1 MKFRYDG
8 PFDEVEV
15 PDLGEFVKHGHQV
28 EATGAVAESLEKQT
42 DWTRV
47 DRPKPK
53 KRAAKKTTAKK
64 TTPSAPAP
72 TDTPPPGDDP
82 AGTDTDTEA

>member
-15 PDLGEFVKHGHQV
+15 PELGVLVQRGRQV
-28 EATGAVAESLEKQT
+28 EASGPLAESFDAQT

-47 DRPKPK
+47 DKPKPRK
-53 KRAAKKTTAKK
+53 PAKKTAAPK
-64 TTPSAPAP
+64 TEQA
-72 TDTPPPGDDP
+72 TPP
-82 AGTDTDTEA
+82 ATDQTSTEE

>member
-15 PDLGEFVKHGHQV
+15 PELGATVQHGHQV
-28 EATGAVAESLEKQT
+28 EATGETAESLLKQS

-47 DRPKPK
+47 DKPKP
-53 KRAAKKTTAKK
+53 RSTASE
-64 TTPSAPAP
+64 SAPAAA
-72 TDTPPPGDDP
+72 DT
-82 AGTDTDTEA
+82 TTSTED

>member
-15 PDLGEFVKHGHQV
+15 PLLGEIVQRGHQV
-28 EATGAVAESLEKQT
+28 EATGPTAESLDAQT

-47 DRPKPK
+47 DKPQPRK
-53 KRAAKKTTAKK
+53 
-64 TTPSAPAP
+64 SA
-72 TDTPPPGDDP
+72 DK
-82 AGTDTDTEA
+82 EE

>member
-15 PDLGEFVKHGHQV
+15 PELGVNVQRGHQV
-28 EATGAVAESLEKQT
+28 EASGAAATSLDAQA

-47 DRPKPK
+47 DKPKPRK
-53 KRAAKKTTAKK
+53 KPAAKKAAAK
-64 TTPSAPAP
+64 TPERT
-72 TDTPPPGDDP
+72 TDTPAVDS
-82 AGTDTDTEA
+82 TTTEE

>member
-15 PDLGEFVKHGHQV
+15 PALGVTCARGHQI
-28 EATGAVAESLEKQT
+28 EARGDVAKSLDAQA

-47 DRPKPK
+47 DTPKPRRPKA
-53 KRAAKKTTAKK
+53 AAKKT
-64 TTPSAPAP
+64 
-72 TDTPPPGDDP
+72 
-82 AGTDTDTEA
+82 EE

>member
-15 PDLGEFVKHGHQV
+15 PELGVNVQRGHQV
-28 EATGAVAESLEKQT
+28 EASGPLAESLDAQS

-47 DRPKPK
+47 DKPKPRK
-53 KRAAKKTTAKK
+53 KPAAKKA
-64 TTPSAPAP
+64 APK
-72 TDTPPPGDDP
+72 TPPTPQATPP
-82 AGTDTDTEA
+82 AADKTSTEE

>member
-15 PDLGEFVKHGHQV
+15 PDLGATVQRGHQV
-28 EATGAVAESLEKQT
+28 EASGALAESLDAQA

-47 DRPKPK
+47 DKPKPRK
-53 KRAAKKTTAKK
+53 TAAKKTAPKQHIVAEQGPEALLPK
-64 TTPSAPAP
+64 T
-72 TDTPPPGDDP
+72 DHKN
-82 AGTDTDTEA
+82 EE